1 MNAPLHFKQRL
12 ADELGARAATLAAET
27 VKVPEPAEATEAT
40 EAGSTAGTGGPA
52 GPVVPLFPGDHRT
65 PTRTPRRS
73 PRRSPR
79 RRPVLVLGAVA
90 AAAAAAVT
98 LSLTGSPS
106 GTPGP
111 HGGGSGNIDIATADY
126 VVKSLPDGTVA
137 VEVMNPRGIPGLQS
151 ALREAGIPAA
161 VMTYSPSCRAK
172 VRYDAGF
179 DSSKVF
185 PETRE
190 TGTGID
196 GHYSLIRPSAVPEG
210 DHLLFVATTGPHGQ
224 VGSLSMSVVREVPA
238 CVPETDSGI
247 GAGYVAPGTNP

>member
-12 ADELGARAATLAAET
+12 ANELGARAATLAAEA
-27 VKVPEPAEATEAT
+27 AEAAET
-40 EAGSTAGTGGPA
+40 
-52 GPVVPLFPGDHRT
+52 GPVVPLFPGGHRA
-65 PTRTPRRS
+65 PA
-73 PRRSPR
+73 RSPR
-79 RRPVLVLGAVA
+79 RRPVLVLGVVA
-90 AAAAAAVT
+90 AAIAATVT
-98 LSLTGSPS
+98 VSVSVTGSVGRADPQGPQ
-106 GTPGP
+106 GTHSVGS
-111 HGGGSGNIDIATADY
+111 GSGNIDIATADY
-126 VVKSLPDGTVA
+126 VVKSLPDGMVA

-161 VMTYSPSCRAK
+161 VMTYSASCRTK

-224 VGSLSMSVVREVPA
+224 VGSLSMSVVREVPT